1 MPDDSILTMQRPL
14 ALPPAFF
21 PATTPPAFSR
31 RDFGPDF
38 HWGAACAA
46 YQVEGAWQQ
55 QGKGPSIWDEFT
67 RRKGAIARGEH
78 ARVGPDFFTRY
89 AADLDL
95 AQGLGLTDF
104 RFSAAWA
111 RVLPAGTGSI
121 NRRGLDFYDR
131 LVDACLE
138 RDLRPWLT
146 VYHWDLPLALQQRGG
161 WTNRAAVDWLADY
174 AQVLARRL
182 GDRVG
187 RWLVLNEPM
196 VFVGAG
202 HLLGVHAPGRR
213 SLPAFLAAAHHA
225 TLAQAEG
232 GRALRALLPAPARIG
247 TTFSCSAV
255 GPARPG
261 HAGSEAAARRVDA
274 LLNRF
279 FTEPT
284 LGLGYPTAELP
295 ALGWLL
301 RRYQKAGDD
310 QRMQFDFD
318 FWGVQNYTREVV
330 RRAPWLPLLGAALV
344 PAKKRGVPMSEMG
357 WEIYPESV
365 YEMLKQ
371 YAAYPG
377 APELVVTESGAAF
390 VDEPRAGRVP
400 DAARRAYLQ
409 AVIGQVLR
417 ARRAGIRVSG
427 YFPWSFTDN
436 FEWAEGYR
444 PRFGLVHVDYE
455 TQARTVKDS
464 GRWYGEFLG
473 GAPVEVARVGPA
485 AAASAPAA
493 APGNS

>member
-1 MPDDSILTMQRPL
+1 MPHDLSLTKQPPL
-14 ALPPAFF
+14 VLPPAFF
-21 PATTPPAFSR
+21 PATTPTPYSR
-31 RDFGPDF
+31 ADFGPDF

-67 RRKGAIARGEH
+67 RRPKAIARGEH
-78 ARVGPDFFTRY
+78 ARVGTDFFTRY
-89 AADLDL
+89 EQDLDI

-104 RFSAAWA
+104 RFSVAWS
-111 RVLPAGTGSI
+111 RVLPEGTGAV

-161 WTNRAAVDWLADY
+161 WANRAVVGWLADY

-182 GDRVG
+182 GDRVQH
-187 RWLVLNEPM
+187 WMVLNEPM

-202 HLLGVHAPGRR
+202 HLLGIHAPGRR

-232 GRALRALLPAPARIG
+232 GRALRAVLPEPARIG
-247 TTFSCSAV
+247 TTFSCSHLT
-255 GPARPG
+255 PARPG
-261 HAGSEAAARRVDA
+261 HGPSEAATRRVDA

-279 FTEPT
+279 FVEPT

-295 ALGWLL
+295 TLGWLL
-301 RRYQKAGDD
+301 RRYHRPGDEALLK
-310 QRMQFDFD
+310 FDFD

-330 RRAPWLPLLGAALV
+330 RAAPWLPLLGAALV
-344 PAKKRGVPMSEMG
+344 PAAKRGVPVTQMG
-357 WEIYPESV
+357 WEVYPESLYQMV
-365 YEMLKQ
+365 KQ

-377 APELVVTESGAAF
+377 APELVITESGAAF
-390 VDEPRAGRVP
+390 ADEPAGGRVP
-400 DAARRAYLQ
+400 DVARRAYYQ
-409 AVIGQVLR
+409 AAIGQVLR
-417 ARRAGIRVSG
+417 ARREGIRVNG

-455 TQARTVKDS
+455 TQERTVKDS

-473 GAPVEVARVGPA
+473 GAEVNVAQEQA
-485 AAASAPAA
+485 LLTQL
-493 APGNS
+493 

>member
-1 MPDDSILTMQRPL
+1 MPDDTILTVQRPL

-21 PATTPPAFSR
+21 PDTTPSSYSR
-31 RDFGPDF
+31 ADFGPDF

-67 RRKGAIARGEH
+67 RRPRAIARGEH
-78 ARVGPDFFTRY
+78 ARVSTDFFTRY
-89 AADLDL
+89 EQDLDL

-104 RFSAAWA
+104 RFSASWP
-111 RVLPAGTGSI
+111 RVLPEGVGAI

-161 WTNRAAVDWLADY
+161 WTNRAVTDWLADY

-182 GDRVG
+182 GDRVQH
-187 RWLVLNEPM
+187 WMVLNEPM

-232 GRALRALLPAPARIG
+232 GRALRAALPGTARIG
-247 TTFSCSAV
+247 TTFSCSYV
-255 GPARPG
+255 TPARPG
-261 HAGSEAAARRVDA
+261 HGPSEAAARRVDA
-274 LLNRF
+274 VLNRLF
-279 FTEPT
+279 VEPT

-295 ALGWLL
+295 TLGWLL
-301 RRYQKAGDD
+301 RRYQKPGDAE
-310 QRMQFDFD
+310 RLKFDFD
-318 FWGVQNYTREVV
+318 FWGIQNYTREVV
-330 RRAPWLPLLGAALV
+330 RAAPWLPLIGAALV
-344 PAKKRGVPMSEMG
+344 PAAKRGAPTTEMG
-357 WEIYPESV
+357 WEVFPESI
-365 YEMLKQ
+365 YEMLKK
-371 YAAYPG
+371 YAAYSG
-377 APELVVTESGAAF
+377 APELYITESGAAF
-390 VDEPRAGRVP
+390 ADQPVGNRVP
-400 DAARRAYLQ
+400 DAARLAYFQ

-417 ARRAGIRVSG
+417 ARREGIRVNG

-455 TQARTVKDS
+455 TQERIVKDS
-464 GRWYGEFLG
+464 GRWYGEFLA
-473 GAPVEVARVGPA
+473 GARVAVGPA
-485 AAASAPAA
+485 QAAARTL
-493 APGNS
+493 